1 MSNVECTKK
10 HGPEMRVFCPS
21 MLRSPSIRN
30 CSIHRPWAA
39 FVAAAAF
46 FGSIPCITGCGTTL
60 PPPTERLVSTE
71 ARVAGA
77 EKDGA
82 DQVPAAKEVLN
93 RARTAVARAKT
104 ALAEGKRVVAEELL
118 LRAGA
123 DAELADALAH
133 EGQVAVEVAKAKAAL
148 ASEEKSK

>member
-1 MSNVECTKK
+1 MSNAECTKK
-10 HGPEMRVFCPS
+10 HAPEMRVFCLS
-21 MLRSPSIRN
+21 MIRSPSIRN

-39 FVAAAAF
+39 FVAAGALL
-46 FGSIPCITGCGTTL
+46 GSIPCMTGCGTTL
-60 PPPTERLVSTE
+60 PPTERLVSTE

-104 ALAEGKRVVAEELL
+104 ELAQGKRVVAEELL

-133 EGQVAVEVAKAKAAL
+133 EGQVAAEVAKAKAAL
-148 ASEEKSK
+148 ASEEASK

>member
-1 MSNVECTKK
+1 M
-10 HGPEMRVFCPS
+10 
-21 MLRSPSIRN
+21 
-30 CSIHRPWAA
+30 
-39 FVAAAAF
+39 
-46 FGSIPCITGCGTTL
+46 
-60 PPPTERLVSTE
+60 STE

-104 ALAEGKRVVAEELL
+104 ALAEGKCVVAEELL